1 MVLLVPRT
9 TREWLSTKGNF
20 FFLGLSVS
28 LLYFWTT
35 RGAGWKSSFWKVCP
49 EWRVQL
55 CSDSSPGLKWNQ
67 RCFSSRLPV
76 IFALCKYTVLHLELT
91 KKQIKKLKRG
101 KTTHNHNTQA
111 HFVQSWADKCLLRK
125 SFLLQRK
132 PHLYAVLLKIKLI
145 WIKCIPHSYRSWL
158 EFCQPLTQMK
168 ADVSS

>member
-9 TREWLSTKGNF
+9 TREWLSTKGF
-20 FFLGLSVS
+20 FFIGLSVS

-49 EWRVQL
+49 EWRVQP

-91 KKQIKKLKRG
+91 KKQNKNLKEVRLHTVMVP
-101 KTTHNHNTQA
+101 KHTLSSLELINVCWESLFSLKESLIFMQCYLKS
-111 HFVQSWADKCLLRK
+111 SWFELNLSPTPTEADW
-125 SFLLQRK
+125 SFASHWFRWK
-132 PHLYAVLLKIKLI
+132 
-145 WIKCIPHSYRSWL
+145 
-158 EFCQPLTQMK
+158 QM
-168 ADVSS
+168 